1 MNIQRDDSRILIK
14 YIDSK
19 FNCYKCT
26 IPNSDVFVVNFCKK
40 NLEKMEKILKN
51 HKIIEMD
58 EHYVLK
64 VEDPVDLE
72 YVLKKDSLPSMEN
85 LLVELEKYREENRNL
100 SSTLLVKN
108 ENLTKIEEI
117 VKERRKE
124 IFDIL
129 DVDLSKKLEILLDDF
144 DKKEKSSME
153 EIDSLKNKLVEKD
166 NQMKVLRQ
174 KIRDNYLVTPIK
186 IIPVG
191 INDSSSKP
199 KPIGYMN
206 SSTPIFEIVWNF
218 VEGKWVHTAPGQIDC
233 SLDVKKGI
241 WSETSKSLFPL

>member
-1 MNIQRDDSRILIK
+1 
-14 YIDSK
+14 
-19 FNCYKCT
+19 
-26 IPNSDVFVVNFCKK
+26 
-40 NLEKMEKILKN
+40 
-51 HKIIEMD
+51 
-58 EHYVLK
+58 
-64 VEDPVDLE
+64 
-72 YVLKKDSLPSMEN
+72 
-85 LLVELEKYREENRNL
+85 LEKYREENRNL

-218 VEGKWVHTAPGQIDC
+218 VEGKWVPTAPGQIDC